1 MVDLIR
7 FRGRERDINIPR
19 EVGRHYDMFAY
30 ELLGVHSIPHEY
42 MSEDAECTTLEILQ
56 AWLEGRGRKPVTW
69 EALVI
74 ALHYIGLDELARE
87 IQDVKTT
94 TGTADEPSPT
104 PAPGMM
110 GMCCVGTCVLIGCML
125 WICTVHTYIV
135 HEQSHA

>member
-7 FRGRERDINIPR
+7 FRGRERCINIPR

-30 ELLGVHSIPHEY
+30 ELLGVHSIPHKY
-42 MSEDAECTTLEILQ
+42 MYEDAECTTLEILQ

-74 ALHYIGLDELARE
+74 ALHYIRLDELARE
-87 IQDVKTT
+87 ILDVKTT

-110 GMCCVGTCVLIGCML
+110 T
-125 WICTVHTYIV
+125 H
-135 HEQSHA
+135 